1 MLIDTQAHLYYRDF
15 AEELPEMIERA
26 GAVRQDGA
34 GTCGI
39 EAEREPAKVQ
49 F

>member
-1 MLIDTQAHLYYRDF
+1 MLIDTQAHLCYLDF
-15 AEELPEMIERA
+15 AEELPEAIERA

-34 GTCGI
+34 GSRGI